1 MPVRTIPKSYR
12 NVTGIAA
19 STKSVG
25 AAQFESPLERDFIA
39 LLEFSPDVVRYEV
52 QPVTIDWMDPQ
63 GKVRSYTP
71 DVLVE
76 FIPELKRPP
85 WLCEIKYRSTLQK
98 EWPEL
103 RPRFR
108 QSIRY
113 AKAKGWRFHLVS
125 EIEIRT
131 PYLANVRFLQ
141 PYRER
146 SAPDS
151 SIAIILQALAHQ
163 PAGTVAELLN
173 ALSSDPYQQ
182 AELLPTVWHLVANF
196 RIGVDLD
203 SPLNMDSLLW
213 SLQ

>member
-1 MPVRTIPKSYR
+1 MPIRTIPKSYR
-12 NVTGIAA
+12 NVTGVAA

-52 QPVTIDWMDPQ
+52 QPVTIDWTDSQ
-63 GKVRSYTP
+63 GQARHYTP
-71 DVLVE
+71 DILVE
-76 FIPELKRPP
+76 FIPKLQHPP
-85 WLCEIKYRSTLQK
+85 WLCEVKYRSTLQK

-113 AKAKGWRFHLVS
+113 AKAQGWRFHLVS
-125 EIEIRT
+125 EVEIRT
-131 PYLANVRFLQ
+131 PLLANVRFLQ

-146 SAPDS
+146 SVPDT
-151 SIAIILQALAHQ
+151 SITIILQALSQQ
-163 PAGTVAELLN
+163 PEGTVTELLN
-173 ALSSDPYQQ
+173 ALSSDLYQQ
-182 AELLPTVWHLVANF
+182 AELLPAVWHLVANF
-196 RIGVDLD
+196 RIGVDLN
-203 SPLNMDSLLW
+203 SPLNMDSSLW